1 MSDYIVNPIKKV
13 SELTY
18 RKKLVILRGHQLKK
32 HPVCKNDIPMTPQP
46 QLSAAPKSPE
56 TGLSWVRASFLANI
70 NNTDSVW
77 FGNFTLPDLVLYI
90 KL

>member
-1 MSDYIVNPIKKV
+1 
-13 SELTY
+13 
-18 RKKLVILRGHQLKK
+18 
-32 HPVCKNDIPMTPQP
+32 MTPQP

-77 FGNFTLPDLVLYI
+77 FGNFTLPDLVLYV
-90 KL
+90 KLSLSL

>member
-1 MSDYIVNPIKKV
+1 MGVASVLVNCP
-13 SELTY
+13 LH
-18 RKKLVILRGHQLKK
+18 GHDS
-32 HPVCKNDIPMTPQP
+32 HICINDIPMTPQP

-70 NNTDSVW
+70 NNTDWVW
-77 FGNFTLPDLVLYI
+77 FGNFTLPDLVLYV